1 MMETE
6 LRPKVK
12 LPIYQLIDTLT
23 LANLSLAPGSDR
35 KNEVMD
41 LSGRDEFPFHG
52 VFVGS
57 SLETR

>member
-1 MMETE
+1 METE

-12 LPIYQLIDTLT
+12 LPIYQLIDILT
-23 LANLSLAPGSDR
+23 LSNLSLALGSDQ

-41 LSGRDEFPFHG
+41 LSGRDEFPLHG

-57 SLETR
+57 SSGTR